1 MNLNGFYDK
10 IDGFFAIKDFNAAED
25 YMQQALSQAK
35 AEQDHSAIVT
45 VCNEMG
51 GFFRAFSRYDEGIPL
66 YEQALSSLQALGMEN
81 TEAHGTTL
89 LNFATTLAIVGRH
102 EDALDAYTKAASIFE
117 GPNYARD
124 YRLATLYN
132 NMSSLYQNMGQLAQ
146 AEAYL
151 YLAMEILE
159 KLSESEI
166 EIAITFSNLAGVY
179 LAMDDEERLDD
190 ARNAA
195 QQAIALF
202 TKVSGDTDVHYAAAV
217 SALGDVCFREFDFAG
232 AEEHFHRALELTKRD
247 YGNQT
252 LGYAVLCDNLAQTLS
267 AQGKTEEAKAFSDQA
282 FAIKNA
288 IKEKL

>member
-10 IDGFFAIKDFNAAED
+10 IDGFFAIKDFSAAED
-25 YMQQALSQAK
+25 YMQQALAQAK
-35 AEQDHSAIVT
+35 AEQDHGAIVT

-51 GFFRAFSRYDEGIPL
+51 GFFRAFSRYNEGIPL

-117 GPNYARD
+117 GPNYAKD

-132 NMSSLYQNMGQLAQ
+132 NMSSLYQNMDQLAQ

-179 LAMDDEERLDD
+179 LAMDDFDRLDD

-195 QQAIALF
+195 QQAIDLF
-202 TKVSGDTDVHYAAAV
+202 TKVSGDSDVHYAAAV
-217 SALGDVCFREFDFAG
+217 SALGDVCFREGDYPS
-232 AEEHFHRALELTKRD
+232 AEAHFRHALDLTKRD
-247 YGNQT
+247 YGDQT
-252 LGYAVLCDNLAQTLS
+252 LSYAVLCDNLAAALK
-267 AQGKTEEAKAFSDQA
+267 AQGQLSEAAELTEKAQS
-282 FAIKNA
+282 
-288 IKEKL
+288 IKERIAP